1 MMIAGLVVSSSGDG
15 NLGLTLVV
23 PQGAVYIWSEPRRE
37 AKGQVVCI
45 WLECFGFWAFH
56 TLGRKHG
63 FWQMTQPALDSIT
76 KRVILFAGNYG
87 SGKTEVS
94 VNFTF
99 QLARLEHERGGR
111 VSIVDLD
118 IVNPYFRCREAVA
131 ALEEAGV
138 EVIVPRGEHFA
149 SELPIILPEV
159 RGSILRS
166 GGRVV
171 LDVGG
176 DDVGARVL
184 SGFARDLPPERAEM
198 LLVLNARR
206 PFTDTV
212 DGALRMVRDIE
223 ASSKVRVSG
232 LVSNTHL
239 MEGTTPAILREGVAL
254 AVEVGTALGIPLRF
268 VAAMANVA
276 KAVEDEVAR
285 GVAPALPAPVLSME
299 RRMLPPWISPLRQG
313 RDRFRQIGLD

>member
-1 MMIAGLVVSSSGDG
+1 MEAAFDSVS
-15 NLGLTLVV
+15 
-23 PQGAVYIWSEPRRE
+23 R
-37 AKGQVVCI
+37 
-45 WLECFGFWAFH
+45 
-56 TLGRKHG
+56 
-63 FWQMTQPALDSIT
+63 
-76 KRVILFAGNYG
+76 RVILFTGNYG

-94 VNFTF
+94 VNFT
-99 QLARLEHERGGR
+99 LGLMEREGRRGGR

-118 IVNPYFRCREAVA
+118 IVNPYFRCREAIA
-131 ALEEAGV
+131 PLEAAGV

-159 RGSILRS
+159 RGSILRE

-176 DDVGARVL
+176 DNVGARVL
-184 SGFARDLPPERAEM
+184 AGFARDLPPERAEM

-212 DGALRMVRDIE
+212 AGAVGIVREIE
-223 ASSKVRVSG
+223 QSSKLRVTG

-239 MEGTTPAILREGVAL
+239 MEGTTPAILREGVDL
-254 AVEVGTALGIPLRF
+254 AVAVGGELGVPVRF
-268 VAAMANVA
+268 IAAMAEVA
-276 KAVEDEVAR
+276 DTVEDEVAR
-285 GVAPALPAPVLSME
+285 GLAAPLPAPLLRME
-299 RRMLPPWISPLRQG
+299 RLMLPPWISPLRQG

>member
-1 MMIAGLVVSSSGDG
+1 
-15 NLGLTLVV
+15 
-23 PQGAVYIWSEPRRE
+23 
-37 AKGQVVCI
+37 
-45 WLECFGFWAFH
+45 
-56 TLGRKHG
+56 
-63 FWQMTQPALDSIT
+63 MTNSALATIER
-76 KRVILFAGNYG
+76 RVIIFTGNYG

-94 VNFTF
+94 VNFSL
-99 QLARLEHERGGR
+99 QLAEADPP

-118 IVNPYFRCREAVA
+118 IVNPYFRCREAIQP
-131 ALEEAGV
+131 LEEAGL

-159 RGSILRS
+159 RGSILRD

-184 SGFARDLPPERAEM
+184 SGFAADLVDRAD
-198 LLVLNARR
+198 LVLVLNARR

-212 DGALRMVRDIE
+212 DGAVRIVREIESASRLRVT
-223 ASSKVRVSG
+223 G

-239 MEGTTPAILREGVAL
+239 MENTTPELVQEGLDLAEKVGEAL
-254 AVEVGTALGIPLRF
+254 EIPLRF
-268 VAAMANVA
+268 VALMEEVADAMANSS
-276 KAVEDEVAR
+276 
-285 GVAPALPAPVLSME
+285 LPAPVLRMQ

>member
-1 MMIAGLVVSSSGDG
+1 MTVTA
-15 NLGLTLVV
+15 
-23 PQGAVYIWSEPRRE
+23 
-37 AKGQVVCI
+37 
-45 WLECFGFWAFH
+45 LES
-56 TLGRKHG
+56 T
-63 FWQMTQPALDSIT
+63 D
-76 KRVILFAGNYG
+76 KRVIIFTGNYG

-94 VNFTF
+94 VNFT
-99 QLARLEHERGGR
+99 LALAGGDQP

-118 IVNPYFRCREAVA
+118 IVNPYFRCREAVEP
-131 ALEEAGV
+131 LEQAGV
-138 EVIVPRGEHFA
+138 EVITPRGETFA

-159 RGSILRS
+159 RGAIRR
-166 GGRVV
+166 GAGKVI

-184 SGFARDLPPERAEM
+184 SGFAADLAERAEL

-212 DGALRMVRDIE
+212 EGAVRIVREIE
-223 ASSKVRVSG
+223 AASRLQVTG

-239 MEGTTPAILREGVAL
+239 MENTSAEIVQEGLDLARAVSEAL
-254 AVEVGTALGIPLRF
+254 HVPLRF
-268 VAAMANVA
+268 VAVMR
-276 KAVEDEVAR
+276 EVADDLA
-285 GVAPALPAPVLSME
+285 GQGWSADDPAAPLLTMQ

>member
-1 MMIAGLVVSSSGDG
+1 
-15 NLGLTLVV
+15 
-23 PQGAVYIWSEPRRE
+23 
-37 AKGQVVCI
+37 
-45 WLECFGFWAFH
+45 
-56 TLGRKHG
+56 
-63 FWQMTQPALDSIT
+63 MTTSPLATIDR
-76 KRVILFAGNYG
+76 RVIIFTGNYG

-94 VNFTF
+94 VKFAL
-99 QLARLEHERGGR
+99 QLAAADPP

-118 IVNPYFRCREAVA
+118 IVNPYFRCREAIQP
-131 ALEEAGV
+131 LEQAGL
-138 EVIVPRGEHFA
+138 EVIVPRGETFA

-184 SGFARDLPPERAEM
+184 SGFAADLRERAEL

-212 DGALRMVRDIE
+212 DGAVRIVREIESASRLRVT
-223 ASSKVRVSG
+223 G

-239 MEGTTPAILREGVAL
+239 MENTTPELVHEGLDL
-254 AVEVGTALGIPLRF
+254 AAQVGASLEIPLRF
-268 VAAMANVA
+268 VALM
-276 KAVEDEVAR
+276 DEVAD
-285 GVAPALPAPVLSME
+285 AMATEPLPAPVLRMQ

-313 RDRFRQIGLD
+313 RDRFRQIGLE